1 MSSPPLESGARIE
14 YGLKNWNWNDS
25 HGFASGASVIL
36 DIKILVKK
44 LWRGK
49 DLLLT
54 RWACTEM
61 INLILKSRTKEWR
74 KSDVRATVKRNNNIN
89 WNVCKN
95 IKLGGTLPSH
105 TDIFAANQRHI
116 ISWRNHC
123 QPLYLIFCD
132 YLIISAYLKLRPMNI
147 LLANIH
153 RVYFHRFNPGCRA
166 ATAMFRILQF
176 YNNIM
181 FMGLIRYRAA
191 IEPNIRTQNCVRAIS
206 KIHLFFPSALAVCCE
221 WQNN

>member
-1 MSSPPLESGARIE
+1 MYYKIGPLLHLISAKNEWMSWEKGREKWLYQQWYGVNLLIGVMCVTVPHALICSLYATLRQQKLVSSPPLESGARIE

-74 KSDVRATVKRNNNIN
+74 KSDVRAIVKRNNNIN

-132 YLIISAYLKLRPMNI
+132 YLIISAYLK
-147 LLANIH
+147 
-153 RVYFHRFNPGCRA
+153 
-166 ATAMFRILQF
+166 
-176 YNNIM
+176 
-181 FMGLIRYRAA
+181 
-191 IEPNIRTQNCVRAIS
+191 
-206 KIHLFFPSALAVCCE
+206 
-221 WQNN
+221 